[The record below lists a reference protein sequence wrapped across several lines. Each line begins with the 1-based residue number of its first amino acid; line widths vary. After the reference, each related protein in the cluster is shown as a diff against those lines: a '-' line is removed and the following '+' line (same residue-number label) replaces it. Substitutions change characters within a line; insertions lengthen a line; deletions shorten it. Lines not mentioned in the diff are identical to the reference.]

1 MSGVSVA
8 VKVHPDNSFCD
19 FYGDTVVFDLEE
31 EDKTWLAALV
41 QKLYDEVPACFA
53 EAFPV
58 SSYHM
63 TLYDLS
69 SGSRLTS
76 GSRLSSL
83 IPELES
89 NRQKLKEQLAA
100 RSLFSPKIKMRSSF
114 IFNMVDTSLVM
125 GLVPD
130 REVDYVNLMSL
141 YRLVDDVMPLSYLFT
156 PHVTLAYYNANG
168 FSAEEAR
175 KLKKLVAE
183 LNKCSVTVPWIL
195 VSSII
200 KLLRA

>member
-1 MSGVSVA
+1 MIFTA
-8 VKVHPDNSFCD
+8 IRLF
-19 FYGDTVVFDLEE
+19 L
-31 EDKTWLAALV
+31 TWKRKIRLGWQPLSKSSMMKCLPV
-41 QKLYDEVPACFA
+41 LQRLFL
-53 EAFPV
+53 FPV

-69 SGSRLTS
+69 SGSRL
-76 GSRLSSL
+76 SSL
-83 IPELES
+83 MPELES
-89 NRQKLKEQLAA
+89 NHQKLKHQLAA

-141 YRLVDDVMPLSYLFT
+141 YRLVDGVMPLHYPFT
-156 PHVTLAYYNANG
+156 PHVILAYYNADG

>member
-1 MSGVSVA
+1 
-8 VKVHPDNSFCD
+8 
-19 FYGDTVVFDLEE
+19 
-31 EDKTWLAALV
+31 
-41 QKLYDEVPACFA
+41 
-53 EAFPV
+53 
-58 SSYHM
+58 
-63 TLYDLS
+63 
-69 SGSRLTS
+69 
-76 GSRLSSL
+76 
-83 IPELES
+83 
-89 NRQKLKEQLAA
+89 
-100 RSLFSPKIKMRSSF
+100 
-114 IFNMVDTSLVM
+114 MVDTSLVM

-141 YRLVDDVMPLSYLFT
+141 CRLVDGVMPLPYPFT

>member
-1 MSGVSVA
+1 M
-8 VKVHPDNSFCD
+8 P
-19 FYGDTVVFDLEE
+19 
-31 EDKTWLAALV
+31 
-41 QKLYDEVPACFA
+41 KLK
-53 EAFPV
+53 
-58 SSYHM
+58 
-63 TLYDLS
+63 
-69 SGSRLTS
+69 
-76 GSRLSSL
+76 
-83 IPELES
+83 S
-89 NRQKLKEQLAA
+89 NRQKLKQQLAV

-141 YRLVDDVMPLSYLFT
+141 YRLVDGVTPLPYPFT

>member
-141 YRLVDDVMPLSYLFT
+141 YRLVDDVMPLSYLCT
-156 PHVTLAYYNANG
+156 PHVTLAYYNADG

>member
-141 YRLVDDVMPLSYLFT
+141 YRLVDGVMPLPYPFT

>member
-1 MSGVSVA
+1 MDFLPGISVA
-8 VKVHPDNSFCD
+8 VKVHPDNSFCN
-19 FYGDTVVFDLEE
+19 FYGDTVIFDLDE

-63 TLYDLS
+63 TLHDLS
-69 SGSRLTS
+69 SGSRL
-76 GSRLSSL
+76 SSL
-83 IPELES
+83 MPELES
-89 NRQKLKEQLAA
+89 NRQKLKQQLAS

-114 IFNMVDTSLVM
+114 IFNMVDTRLVM
-125 GLVPD
+125 GLVLD

-141 YRLVDDVMPLSYLFT
+141 YRLVDGVMPLTYPFT

>member
-1 MSGVSVA
+1 M
-8 VKVHPDNSFCD
+8 
-19 FYGDTVVFDLEE
+19 
-31 EDKTWLAALV
+31 AALV

-63 TLYDLS
+63 TLHDLS
-69 SGSRLTS
+69 SGSRL
-76 GSRLSSL
+76 SSL
-83 IPELES
+83 MPELES
-89 NRQKLKEQLAA
+89 NRQKLKQQLAS

-141 YRLVDDVMPLSYLFT
+141 YRLVGGVMPLPYPFATRDFSL
-156 PHVTLAYYNANG
+156 LKCNG